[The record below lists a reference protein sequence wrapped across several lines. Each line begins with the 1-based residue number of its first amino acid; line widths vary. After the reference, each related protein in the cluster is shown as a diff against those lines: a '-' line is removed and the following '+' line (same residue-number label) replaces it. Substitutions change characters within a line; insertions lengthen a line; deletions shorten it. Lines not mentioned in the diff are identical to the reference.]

1 MQTSL
6 PALVTILS
14 MALMTYL
21 TRISGL
27 WLMSRIPLSTK
38 LKTWLGY
45 IPGTVIVSLVAPTIF
60 GTGFAELGASLATV
74 LVAIR
79 TRNVLLSMLVG
90 VGVVWGLKVLLVSYR

>member
-6 PALVTILS
+6 PALVAIMG
-14 MALMTYL
+14 MALVTYL

-27 WLMSRIPLSTK
+27 WLMSRVTLSQR
-38 LKTWLGY
+38 LEAWLGY

-60 GTGFAELGASLATV
+60 GTGFAEIGASLATV

-79 TRNVLLSMLVG
+79 TRNILLSMVVG
-90 VGVVWGLKVLLVSYR
+90 VGVVWGLRVLLAIYK

>member
-6 PALVTILS
+6 PALLAILG
-14 MALMTYL
+14 MALVTYL

-27 WLMSRIPLSTK
+27 WLMSHVTLSKK
-38 LKTWLGY
+38 LKAWLGY
-45 IPGTVIVSLVAPTIF
+45 IPSAVIVSLVAPTIF

-79 TRNVLLSMLVG
+79 TRNILLSMIVG
-90 VGVVWGLKVLLVSYR
+90 VGVVWGLRML

>member
-6 PALVTILS
+6 LALVTIVG
-14 MALMTYL
+14 MALVTYL

-27 WLMSRIPLSTK
+27 WLMSHITLSK
-38 LKTWLGY
+38 GLKAWLGY

-60 GTGFAELGASLATV
+60 GTGFAELGASLVTV

-79 TRNVLLSMLVG
+79 TRNVLLSMIVG
-90 VGVVWGLKVLLVSYR
+90 VGVVWGLRMLLASSR

>member
-6 PALVTILS
+6 PALVTILG
-14 MALMTYL
+14 MALVTYL

-27 WLMSRIPLSTK
+27 WLMSRVPLSHH
-38 LKTWLGY
+38 LKAWLGY

-60 GTGFAELGASLATV
+60 GTGFAELGAALATV

-90 VGVVWGLKVLLVSYR
+90 VGVVWGLRELLRIPL

>member
-6 PALVTILS
+6 PALITIVG
-14 MALMTYL
+14 MAVVTYL

-27 WLMSRIPLSTK
+27 WLMSRIPLSQR
-38 LKTWLGY
+38 LKAWLGY

-60 GTGFAELGASLATV
+60 GTGFAELGAALATV

-79 TRNVLLSMLVG
+79 TRNVLLSMSVG
-90 VGVVWGLKVLLVSYR
+90 VGVVWGLRMLAGYR